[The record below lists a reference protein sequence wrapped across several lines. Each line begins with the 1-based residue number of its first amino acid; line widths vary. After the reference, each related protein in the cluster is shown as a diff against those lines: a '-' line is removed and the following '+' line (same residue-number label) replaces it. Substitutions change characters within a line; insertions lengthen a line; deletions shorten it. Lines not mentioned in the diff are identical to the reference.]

1 MRSAGGESAP
11 PSRQNQMSEFS
22 IPRHEKYLSKSMRMG
37 SFLGNC
43 MKIPS
48 LSLCP
53 LCFKDIPMTSN
64 QRGVTFLSHMTLVGW
79 YPWLG
84 VTPLP
89 WEVDEIPMFVVTDV
103 C

>member
-1 MRSAGGESAP
+1 
-11 PSRQNQMSEFS
+11 
-22 IPRHEKYLSKSMRMG
+22 
-37 SFLGNC
+37 